1 MSNFQWIVDNA
12 TSLTVDSRSI
22 VASTTTRSGI
32 TRSIERGGQPWVFT
46 VLLPDGVRWTEYRQ
60 AIALAE
66 ARDKHTQDTINFSA
80 SDLKYIYG
88 YQGDFN
94 TTQPILGSWSLGEK
108 DCTITGAV
116 NPGGEYHF
124 RAGDLV
130 LLGSG
135 GYVYKVTQDVPVP
148 GGPVKL
154 HRPII
159 EAGSGNVLVGG
170 ESVEFTVKC
179 VEFPRWNIF
188 GYNQVAWD
196 GPFVFVEVIE

>member
-46 VLLPDGVRWTEYRQ
+46 VLLPDGPRWTEYRQ

-80 SDLKYIYG
+80 NDLGYIYS
-88 YQGDFN
+88 YQGDLD
-94 TTQPILGSWSLGEK
+94 TTTLSGSWSLGAK
-108 DCTITGAV
+108 TCTITGAAL
-116 NPGGEYHF
+116 PGAQYHF

-130 LLGSG
+130 QLGTN
-135 GYVYKVTQDVPVP
+135 GYVYKVAQDNPVP
-148 GGPVKL
+148 GGPVSL

-159 EAGSGNVLVGG
+159 EAGSGTVTVGQDV
-170 ESVEFTVKC
+170 SFTVKC